1 MTDGDRNP
9 RARATDGLFVCTVAG
24 CGEVL
29 ALDERRFVCTRGH
42 AFDVAREG
50 YVNLL
55 QPNDRRSLAAGDSA
69 ESIDARARLHES
81 GRLAHVT
88 AALVAAACAHT
99 AASDALSDLGCG
111 SGHVL
116 AALAAAGRAHLV
128 GFDLSAHAARRAARV
143 ASGAR
148 IAVANVDR
156 GVPLADASLA
166 AALSVFGPR
175 PTSELARILAPRGT
189 LIVAVPAADDLVE
202 LRALATGEG
211 RLEERS
217 AAALAALAPA
227 FELEERHTVR
237 AAHDFDAAGLADLS
251 AASYRAARHEQRA
264 RVAAVSSLSVTIAAD
279 VLILK
284 RR

>member
-143 ASGAR
+143 ASDAR
-148 IAVANVDR
+148 IAV
-156 GVPLADASLA
+156 
-166 AALSVFGPR
+166 ALSVFGPR
-175 PTSELARILAPRGT
+175 PTAELARILAPNGT

-217 AAALAALAPA
+217 AAALTALAPA

-251 AASYRAARHEQRA
+251 AASYRAARNEQRA
-264 RVAAVSSLSVTIAAD
+264 RVAAVSSLSVTLAAD
-279 VLILK
+279 ILILK
-284 RR
+284 SR

>member
-9 RARATDGLFVCTVAG
+9 STRATDGLFVCTVAG
-24 CGEVL
+24 CGERL

-69 ESIDARARLHES
+69 PSIDARARLHES

-99 AASDALSDLGCG
+99 RNDDALCDLGCG

-116 AALAAAGRAHLV
+116 AALAGAARAHLV

-143 ASGAR
+143 APVAR

-156 GVPLADASLA
+156 GVPLASANLA
-166 AALSVFGPR
+166 AALSVFAPR
-175 PTSELARILAPRGT
+175 PTAELARVLAPRGI

-211 RLEERS
+211 RLEER
-217 AAALAALAPA
+217 AEAALAALAPT
-227 FELEERHTVR
+227 FELVERSSVR

-251 AASYRAARHEQRA
+251 SATYRAARHDERA
-264 RVAAVSSLSVTIAAD
+264 RVAAASSLSVTLSAD
-279 VLILK
+279 VLVLK

>member
-1 MTDGDRNP
+1 MTASQRNSAE
-9 RARATDGLFVCTVAG
+9 RAADGLFVCTVAG
-24 CGEVL
+24 CGERLVL
-29 ALDERRFVCTRGH
+29 GERSFACARGH
-42 AFDVAREG
+42 TFDVAREG

-69 ESIDARARLHES
+69 ESIDARAGLHER
-81 GRLAHVT
+81 GHLAHVT
-88 AALVAAACAHT
+88 AALVAAACAH
-99 AASDALSDLGCG
+99 SQPGDALCDLGCG

-116 AALAAAGRAHLV
+116 AALAAAGRSRLV

-143 ASGAR
+143 ASAAR

-175 PTSELARILAPRGT
+175 PTAELARVLAPRGT
-189 LIVAVPAADDLVE
+189 LIVAVPAPDDLVE

-227 FELEERHTVR
+227 FELESRSAVR
-237 AAHDFDAAGLADLS
+237 AAFDFDAAGLAALS
-251 AASYRAARHEQRA
+251 AATYRAARHDQRE
-264 RVAAVSSLSVTIAAD
+264 RVASVSALRVTLAAD